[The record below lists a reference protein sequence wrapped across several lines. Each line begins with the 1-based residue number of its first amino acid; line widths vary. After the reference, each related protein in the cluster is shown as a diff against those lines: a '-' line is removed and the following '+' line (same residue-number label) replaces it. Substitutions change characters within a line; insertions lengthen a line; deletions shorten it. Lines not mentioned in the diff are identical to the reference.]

1 MYTRKLPLGYLI
13 LLSLVM
19 YIALNISSC
28 GITSLPSNVQES
40 IGKTESE
47 IARANN
53 KLANSKSIKHNNF
66 IEHAPTAYLS
76 NQVIMQNNID
86 YLPPIFND
94 TIQID
99 KQFFGLK
106 NVAGTLTDL
115 TKLPIVIDITAVD
128 ASNYDCNDVRIT
140 QQEGTLVDLLNLI
153 GARCDL
159 SWMYRD
165 GKLILSDTE
174 TKTWIVKNIPGD
186 IQVQNQVN
194 SNSGV
199 QSQSGLS
206 SGSTGGSNSQSQ
218 QNAIQNVAFNL
229 QNSLW
234 NNLKDGIE
242 NIKSKNGKF
251 NISPSTSSLTVTDKP
266 SVLLRIDRYMKK
278 QNEIMSRQVQIDIQI
293 LNVDVDATDNYGINW
308 GLVFNGAD
316 VGFSINGQAV
326 SQGTTGGTAGFTPSP
341 VFVPTSTTQA
351 FTVTA
356 NSSNLTGSQL
366 IINALSTIAKT
377 SLVTSTA
384 VTTLSNQPVPVQFVD
399 QQGYLASVTT
409 TQTVDVGSQTALTPG
424 QITTGFTLNVL
435 PVIQSDGAVYMQL
448 SINLSALK
456 QISQFSSNG
465 SSIQLPET
473 LQRNLMEKA
482 VVRSGDCFVLVG
494 YDSDSQA
501 ITNTGVGGAYEWLLG
516 GGVSAQKT
524 RTRMVILVTPRVVN
538 I

>member
-1 MYTRKLPLGYLI
+1 MKKSKFTRLI
-13 LLSLVM
+13 LAILICENM
-19 YIALNISSC
+19 ASC
-28 GITSLPSNVQES
+28 GITSLPKDVRQSIDQNES
-40 IGKTESE
+40 S
-47 IARANN
+47 IATINN
-53 KLANSKSIKHNNF
+53 KLVNSKSINQENF
-66 IEHAPTAYLS
+66 IHHAATGYLS
-76 NQVIMQNNID
+76 SQAIIQNNTD
-86 YLPPIFND
+86 YLPPVFNNM
-94 TIQID
+94 IQID
-99 KQFFGLK
+99 KQFFGLRSI
-106 NVAGTLTDL
+106 ASTITDL
-115 TKLPIVIDITAVD
+115 TRLPTVIDVNSFDMNST
-128 ASNYDCNDVRIT
+128 CNDIRIT
-140 QQEGTLVDLLNLI
+140 QQSGSLIDLLNLI

-159 SWMYRD
+159 GWSYRD
-165 GKLILSDTE
+165 GKLILADTE

-194 SNSGV
+194 SNSGM
-199 QSQSGLS
+199 QSQSGGG
-206 SGSTGGSNSQSQ
+206 SGSTGGGGQSQAQSQ
-218 QNAIQNVAFNL
+218 QNSIQNVAFNL

-234 NNLKDGIE
+234 NNLKEGID

-251 NISPSTSSLTVTDKP
+251 NISPSTSSVTVTDKP
-266 SVLLRIDRYMKK
+266 SVLLRIDRYMKN

-308 GLVFNGAD
+308 GLVFQGSD

-326 SQGTTGGTAGFTPSP
+326 SQGATGTASGFTPSP
-341 VFVPTSTTQA
+341 VFVPTATTQA

-356 NSSNLTGSQL
+356 NSGNLSGSQL

-409 TQTVDVGSQTALTPG
+409 TQTSNVGSQTALTPG

-435 PVIQSDGAVYMQL
+435 PVIQGNGSVYMQL

-456 QISQFSSNG
+456 QISQYSSNG

-482 VVRSGDCFVLVG
+482 VVHSGDCFVLVG
-494 YDSDSQA
+494 YDSDAQA
-501 ITNTGVGGAYEWLLG
+501 ITNSGVGSAYNWLLG
-516 GGVSAQKT
+516 GGVSAQKA
-524 RTRMVILVTPRVVN
+524 RTRMVILVTPRVIN
-538 I
+538 NA